1 MATFTQYVEAKNKN
15 LKGLSN
21 EEIYYLLLEFVK
33 EVRLQNLKTIAN
45 VKFTTS
51 QLSS

>member
-1 MATFTQYVEAKNKN
+1 MSTFTNYVEAKNKN
-15 LKGLSN
+15 LKELSN

-33 EVRLQNLKTIAN
+33 EAAASKPKNDSN